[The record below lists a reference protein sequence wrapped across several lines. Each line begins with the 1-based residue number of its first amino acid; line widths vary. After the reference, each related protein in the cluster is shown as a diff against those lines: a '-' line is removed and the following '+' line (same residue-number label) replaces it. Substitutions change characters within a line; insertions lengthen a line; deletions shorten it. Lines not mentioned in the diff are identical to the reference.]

1 MTITT
6 QVKALLYLIE
16 DPDHQVYQHVK
27 QEILTFGSKII
38 PILQHVLDRT
48 KNCLMQERIE
58 DILQE
63 IHFQKLQKNFERWS
77 KNDRHDLSKGILLLC
92 TYQYPDID
100 LEWLKGQL
108 ISISH
113 EINYA
118 IEREDNPQKIMKIF
132 NRIFFDNYGFKVL
145 NTEGLIYQY
154 YYPHNVMTAR
164 KGEVISLSALYMML
178 ATSLKLPICMM
189 RLPEN
194 KSVLAYL
201 GNTTSPNPY
210 NPTTNV
216 AFYMDMTMSGQMISQ
231 PEVLCRFF
239 NNVETSNTEAYLTP
253 LEPNDVLG
261 MIIESLLQ
269 FHRNQKIVNADQKI
283 EELEVLLDI
292 VLRG

>member
-1 MTITT
+1 MTVTT

-16 DPDHQVYQHVK
+16 DPDHQVYLHVR
-27 QEILTFGSKII
+27 QEILAFGSKII
-38 PILQHVLDRT
+38 PTLQQVLDKT
-48 KNCLMQERIE
+48 KNELMEERIE

-63 IHFQKLQKNFERWS
+63 MHFQKLQKNFKRWI
-77 KNDRHDLSKGILLLC
+77 NEDQHDLSKGILLLC

-154 YYPHNVMTAR
+154 YYPHNVITAR

-178 ATSLKLPICMM
+178 AASIKLPICMM

-216 AFYMDMTMSGQMISQ
+216 TFYMDMTMNGQMISQ

-253 LEPNDVLG
+253 LEPNNVLG

-269 FHRNQKIVNADQKI
+269 FYRNQKMVNANQKI

>member
-1 MTITT
+1 MTVTT
-6 QVKALLYLIE
+6 QIKALLYLIE

-27 QEILTFGSKII
+27 QDILTFGSKII
-38 PILQHVLDRT
+38 PTLQQVLNKT

-58 DILQE
+58 EILQE
-63 IHFQKLQKNFERWS
+63 IYFKKLQKDFKHWIKTE
-77 KNDRHDLSKGILLLC
+77 RHDLHKGILLLC

-100 LEWLKGQL
+100 IEWLKEQL

-118 IEREDNPQKIMKIF
+118 IEREDNPQKIIKIF

-154 YYPHNVMTAR
+154 YYPHNVITAR

-178 ATSLKLPICMM
+178 AASLKLPICMM

-201 GNTTSPNPY
+201 GNTTTPNPY

-216 AFYMDMTMSGQMISQ
+216 TFYMDMTMNGQMISQ

-261 MIIESLLQ
+261 MILQSILQ
-269 FHRNQKIVNADQKI
+269 FYRNQKMVNADQKI

>member
-1 MTITT
+1 MTVTT

-16 DPDHQVYQHVK
+16 DPDHQVYQQVR
-27 QEILTFGSKII
+27 QDILAFGSKII
-38 PILQHVLDRT
+38 PALQQVLNKT

-58 DILQE
+58 GILQE
-63 IHFQKLQKNFERWS
+63 IHFQKLQKDFKHWIKTEPY
-77 KNDRHDLSKGILLLC
+77 DLHKGILLLC

-100 LEWLKGQL
+100 VEWLKEQL

-154 YYPHNVMTAR
+154 YYPHNVITAR

-178 ATSLKLPICMM
+178 AASLKLPICMM

-201 GNTTSPNPY
+201 DNTTSSNPY

-216 AFYMDMTMSGQMISQ
+216 TFYMDMTMNGQVISQ

-239 NNVETSNTEAYLTP
+239 NNVETSNTEVYLTP

-261 MIIESLLQ
+261 MLLQSLLQ
-269 FHRNQKIVNADQKI
+269 FYRNQKIINANQKI
-283 EELEVLLDI
+283 EDLEVLLDI